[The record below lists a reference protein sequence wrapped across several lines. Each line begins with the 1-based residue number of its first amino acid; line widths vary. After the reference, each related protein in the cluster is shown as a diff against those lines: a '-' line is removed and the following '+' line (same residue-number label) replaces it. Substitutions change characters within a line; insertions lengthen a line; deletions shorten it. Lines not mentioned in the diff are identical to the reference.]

1 MPLSIY
7 QASLVP
13 IKKAL
18 RNLRNIVQKGADHA
32 AAKKIEDSA
41 FVNARLYPDMFPF
54 SGQVQIVTDMARAAA
69 ARLTGQEPP
78 KFEDTETTFAQLLD
92 RIDRTIAY
100 VDSVK
105 ESAFEGADTRKIVRP
120 VRGQPHEFTAQTY
133 LQQFIMPNLYFHS
146 AIAYGLLRHGG
157 VELGKADFIGSFD

>member
-7 QASLVP
+7 QASMVP

-18 RNLRNIVQKGADHA
+18 RNLRAIVQKGADHA
-32 AAKKIEDSA
+32 AAKKIDESA
-41 FVNARLYPDMFPF
+41 LVGARLYPDMFPF
-54 SGQVQIVTDMARAAA
+54 SGQVQIATDMARAAA
-69 ARLTGQEPP
+69 ARLTNQEPP
-78 KFEDTETTFAQLLD
+78 KFEDNETTFAQLID

-105 ESAFEGADTRKIVRP
+105 ESAFEGSESRKIVRP
-120 VRGQPHEFTAQTY
+120 VRGQPHEFTAQNY
-133 LQQFIMPNLYFHS
+133 LQQFILPNLYFHS

-157 VELGKADFIGSFD
+157 VELGKADFIGKLD

>member
-7 QASLVP
+7 QASMVP

-18 RNLRNIVQKGADHA
+18 RNLRAIVQKGADHA
-32 AAKKIEDSA
+32 AAKKIDESA
-41 FVNARLYPDMFPF
+41 LVGARLYPDMFPF
-54 SGQVQIVTDMARAAA
+54 SGQVQIATDMARAAA
-69 ARLTGQEPP
+69 ARLTNQEPP
-78 KFEDTETTFAQLLD
+78 KFEDNETTFAQLLD

-105 ESAFEGADTRKIVRP
+105 ESAFEGSESRKIVRP
-120 VRGQPHEFTAQTY
+120 VRGQPHEFTAQNY
-133 LQQFIMPNLYFHS
+133 LQQFILPNLYFHS

-157 VELGKADFIGSFD
+157 VELGKADFIGKLD